1 MFIYNV
7 KVSGSLLFK
16 IFFIIVTIVILTVFS
31 VCCYNLFT
39 SAKNNVNVADNSSSV
54 IELTTQNYTNIL
66 KDSHEHID
74 DYVGKSYKFSGYIYR
89 AYDFTDK
96 QFVLARDMVISSDFQ
111 TLIVGFL
118 SEYKDIKNYPDNT
131 WVEVTGTIKKVNYHG
146 DMPEL
151 QITSLKEIDKPNDEY
166 VYPPDESYLPTT

>member
-1 MFIYNV
+1 MFICNI
-7 KVSGSLLFK
+7 KVSGTLLFK
-16 IFFIIVTIVILTVFS
+16 IFFIIITIVILSVFS
-31 VCCYNLFT
+31 ICCYRLFND
-39 SAKNNVNVADNSSSV
+39 AKNNVNISDNSSSV
-54 IELTTQNYTNIL
+54 IEIDPKNYTNIL

-74 DYVGKSYKFSGYIYR
+74 NYVGKSYKFSGYIYR
-89 AYDFTDK
+89 AYDFTDE
-96 QFVLARDMVISSDFQ
+96 QFVLARDMVISSDYQ

-118 SEYKDIKNYPDNT
+118 SEYKNIKGYSDGT

-166 VYPPDESYLPTT
+166 VYPPDETYVPTT